1 MDKTKETSDVIV
13 SLNKYNNNEIK
24 DYEFITKVCNYFDK
38 MKDENLS
45 QADLKFM
52 KYLSNIAGIPQYF
65 DLLEKFS
72 ENRIE
77 IMDYDLNSLSSEIYE
92 STLCLSE
99 HSKIHKYQK
108 EIIDKFETGKINRY
122 FLSASTSFGKTHL
135 VYDIIEKMQYKNVV
149 LMFPTIALLS
159 ENLEKIL
166 SEEKYKYFR
175 NTYEIHTLSENVNIK
190 DRNLFI
196 YTPERFLSFTDK
208 NNSMNYDFIFID
220 EAYKL
225 DNDYLIDGIS
235 MENERDVAYRLATY
249 QALKSTKDILLAG
262 PYIEISEERNKNS
275 FKIFLDKNNIEV
287 FNYNNY
293 ELVSKS
299 YENIGK
305 LRKEVNLSNNTQI
318 LLHRISTK
326 KARLIEILKG
336 LKTINEN
343 AILYC
348 SGPGRAE
355 TYANEIVSSN
365 IYNQHD
371 CSVYIDFLEHIKQVY
386 SEEWNIYKALKVG
399 IGIHHGLVPKYIQKE
414 IINLF
419 NDGHLKILVATT
431 TITEGVN
438 TTAKNLIILH
448 DKKADKNLKTFDAK
462 NIAGRA
468 GRFLKHYNGRVIIL
482 LNDFEK
488 ILNSNGDVIKHK
500 NYDISV
506 KKDNVDLFYTD
517 DEFLNSSNKQL
528 KEKIILEQ
536 QKRNLPDELLEQ
548 FKTVNRSD
556 KIKVYD
562 NVKKLSSL
570 DLTKIKKCLYK
581 INFTSSPKIDW
592 DGFQVI
598 VNCIAEIIPESIDLY
613 HLVYSTGKSG
623 HSIIIY
629 LLNSYLEEGFT
640 GVVNYRMINKGDN
653 VNEAIRIVAKLVY
666 NTLKYQLVKYIGV
679 FNTMFKYVQAGE
691 DIKKIN
697 EVSGIDRLL
706 TKLEY
711 NALTE
716 IGRQISDYGV
726 PSNILEYYEAKEFQN
741 YGEMNRIKSNL
752 DNYELTI
759 FAKTEKLINNNV

>member
-1 MDKTKETSDVIV
+1 MDKTKETCDVII
-13 SLNKYNNNEIK
+13 SLNKYNNKEIK
-24 DYEFITKVCNYFDK
+24 DYEFITKVCNYFDNIK
-38 MKDENLS
+38 NEKLS

-52 KYLSNIAGIPQYF
+52 KYLSNMSGIPQYY

-72 ENRIE
+72 ENQIE
-77 IMDYDLNSLSSEIYE
+77 INDYDLGSLSSEIYE

-99 HSKIHKYQK
+99 HSKIHRFQK
-108 EIIDKFETGKINRY
+108 EIIDKFEVDRINRY

-135 VYDIIEKMQYKNVV
+135 VYDIIEKMQYANVV

-166 SEEKYKYFR
+166 SEERYKYFR
-175 NTYEIHTLSENVNIK
+175 DTYEIHTLSEDTDIK

-208 NNSMNYDFIFID
+208 NTMNYDFVFID

-262 PYIEISEERNKNS
+262 PYIEISNDNNKNS
-275 FKIFLDKNNIEV
+275 FKIFLDKNNIGT

-336 LKTINEN
+336 LKKINEN

-355 TYANEIVSSN
+355 TYAKDIVNSN
-365 IYNQHD
+365 IYNAHD
-371 CSVYIDFLEHIKQVY
+371 CSAYSDFLEHIKQVY

-419 NDGHLKILVATT
+419 NDGYLNILVATT

-448 DKKADKNLKTFDAK
+448 DKKADKNLKKFDAK

-488 ILNSNGDVIKHK
+488 ILNSEGDIIKHK
-500 NYDISV
+500 NYDVSV

-517 DEFLNSSNKQL
+517 DEFLTPSNRQL
-528 KEKIILEQ
+528 KEKIIQEQ
-536 QKRNLPDELLEQ
+536 QKRNLPNELLEQ

-562 NVKKLSSL
+562 NVKKLNL
-570 DLTKIKKCLYK
+570 LELTRIKKCLYK
-581 INFTSSPKIDW
+581 INFTYSPKIDW

-598 VNCIAEIIPESIDLY
+598 INCISEIIPESIDLY
-613 HLVYSTGKSG
+613 HLVNSTGKSG

-629 LLNSYLEEGFT
+629 LLNSYLEEGFI
-640 GVVNYRMINKGDN
+640 GVVNYRMINKGDDI
-653 VNEAIRIVAKLVY
+653 NEAIRIVAKLVY

-691 DIKKIN
+691 NIEKIN

-716 IGRQISDYGV
+716 VGRKISDYGV
-726 PSNILEYYEAKEFQN
+726 PSNILDYYEAKELHNF
-741 YGEMNRIKSNL
+741 GEMDRIKSNL
-752 DNYELTI
+752 DKYELTI
-759 FAKTEKLINNNV
+759 FSKTEKLMNDNI

>member
-1 MDKTKETSDVIV
+1 MDKAKETRDVII
-13 SLNKYNNNEIK
+13 SLNKYNNKEIK

-38 MKDENLS
+38 IKNEKLS

-52 KYLSNIAGIPQYF
+52 KYLSNMSGIPQYY

-72 ENRIE
+72 ENKIE
-77 IMDYDLNSLSSEIYE
+77 INDYDLNSLSSEIYE
-92 STLCLSE
+92 STLCLSD
-99 HSKIHKYQK
+99 HSKIHRYQK
-108 EIIDKFETGKINRY
+108 EIIDKFKTGNINRY

-135 VYDIIEKMQYKNVV
+135 VYDIIEKMQYMNVV

-166 SEEKYKYFR
+166 SDEKYKYFR
-175 NTYEIHTLSENVNIK
+175 DNYEIHTLSEDTDIK

-208 NNSMNYDFIFID
+208 NTMNYDFVFID

-225 DNDYLIDGIS
+225 DNDYLIDGVS

-262 PYIEISEERNKNS
+262 PYIEIPNENNKNS
-275 FKIFLDKNNIEV
+275 FKIFLNKNNIGV
-287 FNYNNY
+287 LDYNNY
-293 ELVSKS
+293 ELVSKC

-305 LRKEVNLSNNTQI
+305 LRKEVNLSNSTQI

-355 TYANEIVSSN
+355 TYAKDIVSSN
-365 IYNQHD
+365 IYVKHD
-371 CSVYIDFLEHIKQVY
+371 CSAYSDFLEHIKQVY

-419 NDGHLKILVATT
+419 NDGYLNILVATT

-448 DKKADKNLKTFDAK
+448 DKKADKNLKKFDAK

-488 ILNSNGDVIKHK
+488 ILNSEGDIIKHK
-500 NYDISV
+500 NYDLSI

-517 DEFLNSSNKQL
+517 DEFLTSGNRQL
-528 KEKIILEQ
+528 KEKIIQEQ

-548 FKTVNRSD
+548 FKTVNRSN

-562 NVKKLSSL
+562 NVKKLNLL

-581 INFTSSPKIDW
+581 INFTYSPKIDW

-598 VNCIAEIIPESIDLY
+598 INCISEIIPESIDLY
-613 HLVYSTGKSG
+613 HLVNSTGKSG

-640 GVVNYRMINKGDN
+640 GVVNYRMINKGED

-679 FNTMFKYVQAGE
+679 FNTMFKYIQAGE
-691 DIKKIN
+691 NIEKIN

-716 IGRQISDYGV
+716 VGRQISDYGV
-726 PSNILEYYEAKEFQN
+726 PSNILDYYEAKELQN
-741 YGEMNRIKSNL
+741 FGEMARIKSNL
-752 DNYELTI
+752 DKYELTI
-759 FAKTEKLINNNV
+759 FAKTEKLIK